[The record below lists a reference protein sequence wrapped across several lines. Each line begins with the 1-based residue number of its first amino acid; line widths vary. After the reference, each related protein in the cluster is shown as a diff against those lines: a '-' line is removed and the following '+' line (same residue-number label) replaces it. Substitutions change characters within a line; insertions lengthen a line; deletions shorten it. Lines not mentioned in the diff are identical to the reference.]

1 VSFANYS
8 KTDQKRVFFA
18 SDFKGS
24 FLFYDI
30 ILFALPLKMH
40 EQEEAG
46 ILHLN
51 LVDSAR
57 QDQIRHEVV
66 SFAKELAESGSF
78 FSFPSIVQIGEKQK
92 SLLKMIK
99 RFRASLNPY
108 QLKDGNYRGA
118 LINAKEALWGLD
130 LNTLEQVADRNRFF
144 DSVEKGVL
152 GFQSKAEEQLAK
164 QASET
169 PEEQRQR
176 LAKFALS
183 QLAENAAFA
192 ASFANYQD
200 RLKYRLNPFGI
211 CLKIHQLGAW
221 SLGFSEERNGWDDLT
236 EKFFAIFPV
245 IFSTISSET
254 HLPEDRKRLYVFK
267 VNINI
272 KGRVSGSFLDFDK
285 IEGTV
290 LPVFN
295 PLVSK
300 AP

>member
-1 VSFANYS
+1 M
-8 KTDQKRVFFA
+8 FFA

-40 EQEEAG
+40 EQEVG
-46 ILHLN
+46 VLTLN
-51 LVDSAR
+51 LLNSPR
-57 QDQIRHEVV
+57 QEKTRQEALDFVQQLIE
-66 SFAKELAESGSF
+66 SKTFFFFA
-78 FSFPSIVQIGEKQK
+78 SIIQIGEKQS
-92 SLLKMIK
+92 SLLRMVKLL
-99 RFRASLNPY
+99 RVSLNPY

>member
-1 VSFANYS
+1 
-8 KTDQKRVFFA
+8 
-18 SDFKGS
+18 
-24 FLFYDI
+24 
-30 ILFALPLKMH
+30 MH
-40 EQEEAG
+40 EKEVG
-46 ILHLN
+46 VLTLN
-51 LVDSAR
+51 LLNSPRQEKTR
-57 QDQIRHEVV
+57 QDALD
-66 SFAKELAESGSF
+66 FAQQLIESRTF
-78 FSFPSIVQIGEKQK
+78 FSFASIIQIGEKQS
-92 SLLKMIK
+92 SLLRMVKLL
-99 RFRASLNPY
+99 RVSLNPY
-108 QLKDGNYRGA
+108 QLKDRNYRGA

-152 GFQSKAEEQLAK
+152 GFQSKAEKQLAK